1 MNRKLLAGIAAFFL
15 LPCCGCTSV
24 KHESSADSA
33 AEAIIETTI
42 SSNRMTASAETGT
55 TAIETDS
62 LTASDDAQSLSEAD
76 ATTLFQGGIGLEK
89 DAATPKPE
97 FFSYRFQPDAFTAR
111 LAGGNY
117 QTVLCD
123 LSEAMQHQIDTEYY
137 LSDYDSDGCFDL
149 YLPTSY
155 DGEVV
160 RTYWVFLW
168 NPTDEKF
175 LTEPISV
182 GAAS

>member
-1 MNRKLLAGIAAFFL
+1 MNRKLIAEVAAFCL

-24 KHESSADSA
+24 TGESSSESA
-33 AEAIIETTI
+33 AESASCTTV
-42 SSNRMTASAETGT
+42 SSNRTTASAETGT
-55 TAIETDS
+55 TAHETDMPS
-62 LTASDDAQSLSEAD
+62 MTDKAQSLSEPD
-76 ATTLFQGGIGLEK
+76 TTTLFQGGVGLEK

-137 LSDYDSDGCFDL
+137 LADYDSDGFFDL
-149 YLPTSY
+149 YLPASY
-155 DGEVV
+155 DGEDV

-175 LTEPISV
+175 PTEPISV